1 MREIKNAHDL
11 AKVWSDG
18 SLINEKVL
26 DDPAVLKKL
35 EEIFKI
41 SDFFVEDREG
51 AYAYAKKWKF
61 SSLVKIEST
70 FNDSEEK

>member
-1 MREIKNAHDL
+1 MMTDVFRVIVFTDSTL
-11 AKVWSDG
+11 T
-18 SLINEKVL
+18 
-26 DDPAVLKKL
+26 
-35 EEIFKI
+35 EIFKI

-51 AYAYAKKWKF
+51 AYAYAKKWKY

>member
-1 MREIKNAHDL
+1 MKIRT
-11 AKVWSDG
+11 
-18 SLINEKVL
+18 
-26 DDPAVLKKL
+26 PAIMMTDVYRVIVFTDSTLT
-35 EEIFKI
+35 EIFKI

-70 FNDSEEK
+70 FNDSEEKWIKKK

>member
-1 MREIKNAHDL
+1 MQNRT
-11 AKVWSDG
+11 
-18 SLINEKVL
+18 
-26 DDPAVLKKL
+26 PAIMMTDVYRVIVFTDSTLT
-35 EEIFKI
+35 EIFKI

-70 FNDSEEK
+70 FNDSEEN

>member
-1 MREIKNAHDL
+1 MKSRT
-11 AKVWSDG
+11 
-18 SLINEKVL
+18 
-26 DDPAVLKKL
+26 PAIMMTDVYRVIVFTDSTLT
-35 EEIFKI
+35 EIFKI

-70 FNDSEEK
+70 FNDSEKK

>member
-1 MREIKNAHDL
+1 MKSRT
-11 AKVWSDG
+11 
-18 SLINEKVL
+18 
-26 DDPAVLKKL
+26 PAIMMTDVYRVIVFTDSTLT
-35 EEIFKI
+35 EIFKI

-61 SSLVKIEST
+61 SSLVNIEST

>member
-1 MREIKNAHDL
+1 MKSRT
-11 AKVWSDG
+11 
-18 SLINEKVL
+18 
-26 DDPAVLKKL
+26 PAIMMTDVYRVIVFTDSTLT
-35 EEIFKI
+35 EVFKI

>member
-1 MREIKNAHDL
+1 MKNRT
-11 AKVWSDG
+11 
-18 SLINEKVL
+18 
-26 DDPAVLKKL
+26 PAIMMTDVFRVIVFTDSTLT
-35 EEIFKI
+35 EIFKI

-70 FNDSEEK
+70 FNDSEVNYG

>member
-1 MREIKNAHDL
+1 MKSRT
-11 AKVWSDG
+11 
-18 SLINEKVL
+18 
-26 DDPAVLKKL
+26 PAIMMTDIYRVIVFTDSTLT
-35 EEIFKI
+35 EIFKI

>member
-1 MREIKNAHDL
+1 MKSRT
-11 AKVWSDG
+11 
-18 SLINEKVL
+18 
-26 DDPAVLKKL
+26 PAIMMTDVYRVIVFTDSTLT
-35 EEIFKI
+35 EVFKI

-61 SSLVKIEST
+61 SSLIKIEST

>member
-1 MREIKNAHDL
+1 MQNRT
-11 AKVWSDG
+11 
-18 SLINEKVL
+18 
-26 DDPAVLKKL
+26 PAIMMTDVYRVIVFTDSTLT
-35 EEIFKI
+35 EIFKI

-70 FNDSEEK
+70 FNDSEVN

>member
-1 MREIKNAHDL
+1 MKNRT
-11 AKVWSDG
+11 
-18 SLINEKVL
+18 
-26 DDPAVLKKL
+26 PAIMMTDVFRVIVFTDSTLT
-35 EEIFKI
+35 EIFKI

-51 AYAYAKKWKF
+51 AYAYAKKWKY

>member
-1 MREIKNAHDL
+1 MKSRT
-11 AKVWSDG
+11 
-18 SLINEKVL
+18 
-26 DDPAVLKKL
+26 PAIMMTDVYRVIVFTDSTLT
-35 EEIFKI
+35 EIFKI

-70 FNDSEEK
+70 FNDSE

>member
-1 MREIKNAHDL
+1 MKSRT
-11 AKVWSDG
+11 
-18 SLINEKVL
+18 
-26 DDPAVLKKL
+26 PAIMMTDVYRVIVFTDSTLT
-35 EEIFKI
+35 EIFKI

-61 SSLVKIEST
+61 SSLIKIEST

>member
-1 MREIKNAHDL
+1 MKSRT
-11 AKVWSDG
+11 
-18 SLINEKVL
+18 
-26 DDPAVLKKL
+26 PAIMMTDVYRVIVFTDSTLT
-35 EEIFKI
+35 EIFKI

>member
-1 MREIKNAHDL
+1 MMTDVYRVIVFTDSTL
-11 AKVWSDG
+11 T
-18 SLINEKVL
+18 
-26 DDPAVLKKL
+26 
-35 EEIFKI
+35 EIFKI

-70 FNDSEEK
+70 FNDSEVN